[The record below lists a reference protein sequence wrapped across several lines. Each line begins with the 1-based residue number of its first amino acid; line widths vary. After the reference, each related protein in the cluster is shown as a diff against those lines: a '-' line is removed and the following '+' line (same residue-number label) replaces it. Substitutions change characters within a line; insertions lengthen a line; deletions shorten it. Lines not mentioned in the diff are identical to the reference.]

1 MLADLMGSD
10 TGTQR
15 VVESPPL
22 ATRRGRRARGAAD
35 VNEGNDKGDANDDE
49 EKYLMKNPCKCCR
62 HGGVARAR
70 EGSADCRDC
79 RGYFRYAHRD
89 KTPQEVNAEQA
100 KQTAANDVPA
110 VCQSFVEHELQR
122 YIDMKAFGS
131 FHNHSLQKN
140 SQ

>member
-15 VVESPPL
+15 SAESPPP
-22 ATRRGRRARGAAD
+22 ATGRGRRARGAAD
-35 VNEGNDKGDANDDE
+35 VNEGNDKGDANDDQE
-49 EKYLMKNPCKCCR
+49 NTMNNPCKCCR
-62 HGGVARAR
+62 RGGVARAR

-89 KTPQEVNAEQA
+89 KTPQEVKAEQA

-110 VCQSFVEHELQR
+110 VCQSFVENELQK
-122 YIDMKAFGS
+122 YIDMKAFWS
-131 FHNHSLQKN
+131 FHNHS
-140 SQ
+140 